1 MSLLDRIIEKTGVTF
16 AGKSVARDY
25 EAQKLIAA
33 LLGLVARS
41 DGGISPDE
49 ILRMVELL
57 RKQFGLTPVE
67 ALDLVTRA
75 ADVLSGHE
83 RLDKVVYSVNE
94 VLTRTQQEDLMYM
107 VLCVIAADNQKDA
120 GEMKLLAELIDGLK
134 LSDQFMDKVY
144 KRYFDGLSH

>member
-1 MSLLDRIIEKTGVTF
+1 MSLFDLIIEKTGVTL
-16 AGKSVARDY
+16 ASNRLARDY

-33 LLGLVARS
+33 LLALVARS

-57 RKQFGLTPVE
+57 CKHFGLASVE

-75 ADVLSGHE
+75 ADVLPSHD
-83 RLDKVVYSVNE
+83 RLDKVVDSIHE
-94 VLTRTQQEDLMYM
+94 VLTRTQQEDLMFM

-120 GEMKLLAELIDGLK
+120 GEMKLLVELIDGLK

-144 KRYFDGLSH
+144 KRYFAGLSH